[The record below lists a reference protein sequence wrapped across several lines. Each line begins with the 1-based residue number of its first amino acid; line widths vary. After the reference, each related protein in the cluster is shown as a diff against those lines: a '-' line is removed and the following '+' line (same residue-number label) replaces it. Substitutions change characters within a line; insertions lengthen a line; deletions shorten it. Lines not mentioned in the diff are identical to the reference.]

1 MTNKDLEYYQLNPD
15 ELPTDPETLEG
26 LLEEVMA
33 ADEQG
38 EPEAAPGQEDSEED
52 WEGTTTPISSKDGK
66 HTIPY
71 AVLATERER
80 RRAAEQVQ
88 QELQQRIHEIEARLS
103 GGMWHGQEHAQE
115 QVQDLS
121 GLLSENSLEEI
132 VEDFPGILPMLEY
145 TRSLEQKLTQ
155 FEHRF
160 QEVEAAEFE
169 RQETAQQELR
179 DQVRREVDASPALR
193 FWENQDRER
202 WEAAMEAD
210 RQLRNLPVNQGL
222 SLKDRFAKVVAVVEA
237 IYGPTRLPAEYLSQQ
252 QPQYQSQYQPQA
264 GQQTFSGASRQGVD
278 RSGAFQPRTLGEM
291 PGGMAPRADDL
302 EALLEQSPA
311 RLGAVMNGMTLDQI
325 TNLLAKAG

>member
-1 MTNKDLEYYQLNPD
+1 MTSKDLEYYQLNPD

-26 LLEEVMA
+26 LLEEVTA

-38 EPEAAPGQEDSEED
+38 EPEAAPGQEDSEQD
-52 WEGTTTPISSKDGK
+52 WEGTTAPISSKDGK

-103 GGMWHGQEHAQE
+103 GGIWHGQDQAQD
-115 QVQDLS
+115 QFQDLS
-121 GLLSENSLEEI
+121 GLLSQDSLEEI

-160 QEVEAAEFE
+160 QEVEAAELE
-169 RQETAQQELR
+169 RQEAALQELR

-193 FWENQDRER
+193 FWETQDRER

-237 IYGPTRLPAEYLSQQ
+237 IYGPTRLPAEYL
-252 QPQYQSQYQPQA
+252 PQA
-264 GQQTFSGASRQGVD
+264 GQQTFSGVSRQGVD

-325 TNLLAKAG
+325 ANLLAKAG